1 MSAPAWPRG
10 GGSMGELVRQH
21 DWSTTSL
28 GALEDWPAHLRTS
41 VDIML
46 NSPMAMVLMWGPQ
59 HVMIYNDDYIQ
70 IAGERHPAAL
80 GGTVPAV
87 WPEIWD
93 WNARIL
99 EAGLRG
105 ETQVHRERCL
115 PLLRD
120 GKATDVCF
128 DLFYAPVH
136 GAEGQVDGV
145 LCTALELTARME
157 EGRQLKLA
165 TAELGQLNTTLQTES
180 EAVRAANRRLGEE
193 RALLRALFQQAP
205 SFMALLRGPQHVFE
219 LANEHYLRLVG
230 RLELELLGKTVESAL
245 PEVKAQGFIEL
256 LDQVYR
262 TGEPYEGRQVKVDL
276 QTADGRTGQRQID
289 FIYQPIKDDEG
300 VVTGILVEG
309 IDVTER
315 MEAEERLRLAQQA
328 GGIGTF
334 EWFPETGAMLV
345 SPTFRRLWGL
355 ADEEE
360 VTERLLVSLVDARDQ
375 QKVGPSKLDLA
386 PNPLEY
392 VEYRIRRPA
401 DGALRWIARQGE
413 VVAGRVPGQRRYV
426 GVSFDVTE
434 RRQIEDELN
443 ASQERMSA
451 IFGQASVGL
460 SELGLDGSFQRVNG
474 ALCRMLG
481 RSAEELLSL
490 NMNDI
495 MHPADVPGNSVLFQR
510 LVETGESFSLEKRY
524 LKPDGSQVWVSSNV
538 SRLLDEQGQTR
549 SLIAV
554 KTDITDRRRVE
565 KALHELN
572 ETLEHRVEQEVG
584 ERTKAEDAL
593 RQAQKMEAVGQLTGG
608 IAHDFNNVLQIISGN
623 LHLLHHLTGSDGLM
637 RQRLDTAIAAVERGA
652 KLSSHLLAFARRQ
665 PLKPVVADLARVVR
679 NMDALLRRALGEA
692 IDIVL
697 VGGGGLWNTLVDRSQ
712 IENVILN
719 LAINARDAMDG
730 VGKLTIELGNVV
742 LDEQYVHKLVD
753 VPAGQYVMLSVT
765 DTGRGMSGPVLQRAF
780 EPFFTTKPEGAGTGL
795 GLSMAYGFVTQSRGH
810 IRIYSEPG
818 VGTGVKIYLPRSLMA
833 EADEELELSGV
844 VTGGTETVLV
854 VEDDVGVRTTVVD
867 MLGALG
873 YTVLKAEDGESA
885 LAVLH
890 SGAQIDLLFT
900 DVIMPGPV
908 SSTEMARQAREL
920 QPDIA
925 VLFTSGYAQDIIV
938 HEGRLD
944 AGVELLS
951 KPYRREEL
959 ARKLRHVLANRQQ
972 QMRARQF
979 ERSGAPVASSAA
991 NGSTAA
997 SVLGSGTPGLDLTG
1011 HALVPQGD
1019 MPTSMKI
1026 LVVEDNL
1033 DSQLMVCELVGM
1045 LGHTVSGVSD
1055 GEAAWELLN
1064 EQDFDI
1070 LFTDVSLPGMSGIAL
1085 ARMVLRDKPGMRIIF
1100 STGYGKE
1107 SMDELG
1113 FSASVLRKPYDLTEL
1128 QAALDQP

>member
-1 MSAPAWPRG
+1 MSMPTWPRG
-10 GGSMGELVRQH
+10 GGSMGELVRQF
-21 DWSTTSL
+21 DWSASSL
-28 GALEDWPAHLRTS
+28 GALDAWPAHLRTS
-41 VDIML
+41 VDIVL
-46 NSPMAMVLMWGPQ
+46 HSPMAMVLMWGPQ
-59 HVMIYNDDYIQ
+59 HVMIYNDEYIN
-70 IAGERHPAAL
+70 IAGPRHPAAL

-99 EAGLRG
+99 EAGLGG

-115 PLLRD
+115 PLLR
-120 GKATDVCF
+120 GGQPTDVCF
-128 DLFYAPVH
+128 DLFYTPVH
-136 GAEGQVDGV
+136 GADGQVDGV
-145 LCTALELTARME
+145 LCTAVELTARME

-165 TAELGQLNTTLQTES
+165 TAELGKLNTSLQAES
-180 EAVRAANRRLGEE
+180 EAVRAANRRLDED

-230 RLELELLGKTVESAL
+230 RGDLLGQTVEAAL
-245 PEVKAQGFIEL
+245 PEVKAQGFIDL

-262 TGEPYEGRQVKVDL
+262 SGVAYEGRQVRVDL
-276 QTADGRTGQRQID
+276 QMADGQTGERHVD
-289 FIYQPIKDDEG
+289 FVYQPIKDADG
-300 VVTGILVEG
+300 AVTGIFVEG

-315 MEAEERLRLAQQA
+315 MEGEERLRLAQQA

-345 SPTFRRLWGL
+345 SPTFRRQWGI
-355 ADEEE
+355 ADDEE
-360 VTERLLVSLVDARDQ
+360 VTQQLLVSLVDARDQ
-375 QKVGPSKLDLA
+375 QKVGPSKLELA
-386 PNPLEY
+386 QNPLEY

-401 DGALRWIARQGE
+401 DGAVRWIARQGE
-413 VVAGRVPGQRRYV
+413 VIPGRLPGQRRYV

-434 RRQIEDELN
+434 RRQIEEELM
-443 ASQERMSA
+443 ASQERMAA

-460 SELGLDGSFQRVNG
+460 SELGLDGRFQRVNG
-474 ALCRMLG
+474 ALCCMLG

-495 MHPADVPGNSVLFQR
+495 LHPDDVPGNNVLFQR

-538 SRLLDEQGQTR
+538 SRLVDEQGHTR

-572 ETLEHRVEQEVG
+572 ETLEHRVEQEVS

-623 LHLLHHLTGSDGLM
+623 LHLLQHLAGADGLM

-679 NMDALLRRALGEA
+679 NMDALLRRAMGEA

-730 VGKLTIELGNVV
+730 AGKLTIELGNVV
-742 LDEQYVHKLVD
+742 LDEHYVHNLVD

-833 EADEELELSGV
+833 EADEEVELSGV

-925 VLFTSGYAQDIIV
+925 VLFTSGYAQDVIV

-979 ERSGAPVASSAA
+979 ERSGAPVSGGLMASA
-991 NGSTAA
+991 
-997 SVLGSGTPGLDLTG
+997 LGAGTPGLDLTG
-1011 HALVPQGD
+1011 HAPEPQGD

-1055 GEAAWELLN
+1055 GESAWQLLS

-1085 ARMVLRDKPGMRIIF
+1085 ARMVLREKPDMRIIF

-1113 FSASVLRKPYDLTEL
+1113 FSASVLRKPYDLMEL
-1128 QAALDQP
+1128 QAALDQS

>member
-1 MSAPAWPRG
+1 MSMPTWPRG
-10 GGSMGELVRQH
+10 GGSMGELVRQF
-21 DWSTTSL
+21 DWSASSL
-28 GALEDWPAHLRTS
+28 GALDAWPAHLRTS
-41 VDIML
+41 VDIVL
-46 NSPMAMVLMWGPQ
+46 HSPMAMVLMWGPQ
-59 HVMIYNDDYIQ
+59 HVMIYNDEYIN
-70 IAGERHPAAL
+70 IAGPRHPAAL

-99 EAGLRG
+99 EAGLGG

-115 PLLRD
+115 PLLR
-120 GKATDVCF
+120 GGQPTDVCF
-128 DLFYAPVH
+128 DLFYTPVH
-136 GAEGQVDGV
+136 GADGQVDGV
-145 LCTALELTARME
+145 LCTAVELTARME

-165 TAELGQLNTTLQTES
+165 TAELGKLNTSLQAES
-180 EAVRAANRRLGEE
+180 EAVRAANRRLDED

-230 RLELELLGKTVESAL
+230 RGDLLGQTVEAAL
-245 PEVKAQGFIEL
+245 PEVKAQGFIDL

-262 TGEPYEGRQVKVDL
+262 SGVAYEGRQVRVDL
-276 QTADGRTGQRQID
+276 QMADGQTGERHVD
-289 FIYQPIKDDEG
+289 FVYQPIKDADG
-300 VVTGILVEG
+300 AVTGIFVEG

-315 MEAEERLRLAQQA
+315 MEGEERLRLAQQA

-345 SPTFRRLWGL
+345 SPTFRRQWGI
-355 ADEEE
+355 ADDEE
-360 VTERLLVSLVDARDQ
+360 VTQQLLVSLVDARDQ
-375 QKVGPSKLDLA
+375 QKVGPSKLELA
-386 PNPLEY
+386 QNPLEY

-401 DGALRWIARQGE
+401 DGAVRWIARQGE
-413 VVAGRVPGQRRYV
+413 VIPGRLPGQRRYV

-434 RRQIEDELN
+434 RRQIEEELM
-443 ASQERMSA
+443 ASQERMAA

-460 SELGLDGSFQRVNG
+460 SELGLDGRFQRVNG
-474 ALCRMLG
+474 ALCCMLG

-495 MHPADVPGNSVLFQR
+495 LHPDDVPGNNVLFQR

-538 SRLLDEQGQTR
+538 SRLVDEQGHTR

-572 ETLEHRVEQEVG
+572 ETLEHRVEQEVS

-623 LHLLHHLTGSDGLM
+623 LHLLHHLSGNDGVM

-665 PLKPVVADLARVVR
+665 PLQPVVADLSRVVR

-697 VGGGGLWNTLVDRSQ
+697 VGGAGLWNTLVDRGQ

-730 VGKLTIELGNVV
+730 AGKLTIEMGNVV
-742 LDEQYVHKLVD
+742 LDEQYVHNLA

-765 DTGRGMSGPVLQRAF
+765 DTGKGMSGPVLQRAF

-818 VGTGVKIYLPRSLMA
+818 HGTGVKIYLPRTLMA
-833 EADEELELSGV
+833 EAADEEELSGV
-844 VTGGTETVLV
+844 VTGGSETVLV
-854 VEDDVGVRTTVVD
+854 VEDDVGVRATVVD
-867 MLGALG
+867 MLGNLG
-873 YTVLKAEDGESA
+873 YKVLKAEDGESA
-885 LAVLH
+885 LAVLQ

-908 SSTEMARQAREL
+908 RSTDMARMAREM

-972 QMRARQF
+972 QLRARQF
-979 ERSGAPVASSAA
+979 NWSATPNDSAA
-991 NGSTAA
+991 AA
-997 SVLGSGTPGLDLTG
+997 GTPGLDLTG
-1011 HALVPQGD
+1011 HAPVPQGD
-1019 MPTSMKI
+1019 EPTSMKI

-1055 GEAAWELLN
+1055 GESAWELLN
-1064 EQDFDI
+1064 EQEFDI

-1113 FSASVLRKPYDLTEL
+1113 FSASVVRKPYDLLEL
-1128 QAALDQP
+1128 QAALEQA

>member
-1 MSAPAWPRG
+1 MNMPTWPRG
-10 GGSMGELVRQH
+10 GGSMGELVRQF
-21 DWSTTSL
+21 DWSASSL
-28 GALEDWPAHLRTS
+28 GALDAWPAHLRTS
-41 VDIML
+41 VDIVL
-46 NSPMAMVLMWGPQ
+46 HSPMAMVLMWGPQ
-59 HVMIYNDDYIQ
+59 HVMIYNDEYIN
-70 IAGERHPAAL
+70 IAGPRHPAAL

-99 EAGLRG
+99 EAGLGG

-115 PLLRD
+115 PLLR
-120 GKATDVCF
+120 GGQPTDVCF
-128 DLFYAPVH
+128 DLFYTPVH
-136 GAEGQVDGV
+136 GADGQVDGV
-145 LCTALELTARME
+145 LCTAVELTARME

-165 TAELGQLNTTLQTES
+165 TAELGKLNTSLQAES
-180 EAVRAANRRLGEE
+180 EAVRAANRRLDED

-230 RLELELLGKTVESAL
+230 RGDLLGQTVEAAL
-245 PEVKAQGFIEL
+245 PEVKAQGFIDL

-262 TGEPYEGRQVKVDL
+262 SGVAYEGRQVRVDL
-276 QTADGRTGQRQID
+276 QTADGQTGERHVD
-289 FIYQPIKDDEG
+289 FVYQPIKDADG
-300 VVTGILVEG
+300 AVTGIFVEG

-315 MEAEERLRLAQQA
+315 MEGEERLRLAQQA

-345 SPTFRRLWGL
+345 SPTFRRQWGI
-355 ADEEE
+355 ADDEE
-360 VTERLLVSLVDARDQ
+360 VTQQLLVSLVDARDQ
-375 QKVGPSKLDLA
+375 QKVGPSKLELA
-386 PNPLEY
+386 QNPLEY

-401 DGALRWIARQGE
+401 DGAVRWIARQGE
-413 VVAGRVPGQRRYV
+413 VIPGRLPGQRRYV

-434 RRQIEDELN
+434 RRQIEEELM
-443 ASQERMSA
+443 ASQERMAA

-460 SELGLDGSFQRVNG
+460 SELGLDGRFQRVNG
-474 ALCRMLG
+474 ALCCMLG

-495 MHPADVPGNSVLFQR
+495 LHPDDVPGNNVLFQR

-538 SRLLDEQGQTR
+538 SRLVDEQGHTR

-572 ETLEHRVEQEVG
+572 ETLEHRVEQEVS

-623 LHLLHHLTGSDGLM
+623 LHLLQHLAGADGLM

-679 NMDALLRRALGEA
+679 NMDALLRRAMGEA

-730 VGKLTIELGNVV
+730 AGKLTIELGNVV
-742 LDEQYVHKLVD
+742 LDEHYVHNLVD

-833 EADEELELSGV
+833 EADEEVELSGV

-925 VLFTSGYAQDIIV
+925 VLFTSGYAQDVIV

-979 ERSGAPVASSAA
+979 ERSGAPVSGGLMASA
-991 NGSTAA
+991 
-997 SVLGSGTPGLDLTG
+997 LGAGTPGLDLTG
-1011 HALVPQGD
+1011 HAPEPQGD

-1055 GEAAWELLN
+1055 GESAWQLLS

-1085 ARMVLRDKPGMRIIF
+1085 ARMVLREKPDMRIIF

-1113 FSASVLRKPYDLTEL
+1113 FSASVLRKPYDLMEL
-1128 QAALDQP
+1128 QAALDQS

>member
-1 MSAPAWPRG
+1 MSMPTWPRG
-10 GGSMGELVRQH
+10 GGIMGELVRRH
-21 DWSTTSL
+21 DWAATSL
-28 GALEDWPAHLRTS
+28 GAPESWPANLRAS
-41 VDIML
+41 VDIVL

-59 HVMIYNDDYIQ
+59 HVMIYNDDYIK
-70 IAGERHPAAL
+70 IAGARHPVAL
-80 GGTVPAV
+80 GGTVPAI

-99 EAGLRG
+99 EAGMRG
-105 ETQVHRERCL
+105 ERQVHRESCL

-120 GKATDVCF
+120 GQATDVCF
-128 DLFYAPVH
+128 DLFYTPVH
-136 GAEGQVDGV
+136 GEGGQVDGV

-165 TAELGQLNTTLQTES
+165 TAELGELNNSLQAEG
-180 EAVRAANRRLGEE
+180 EAVRAANRRLAEE

-205 SFMALLRGPQHVFE
+205 SFMAMLRGPRHVFE

-230 RLELELLGKTVESAL
+230 CRDLLGKPVEVAL
-245 PEVKAQGFIEL
+245 PEVKAQGFIDL

-262 TGEPYEGRQVKVDL
+262 TGVPFEGRQVKVAL
-276 QTADGRTGQRQID
+276 QTAQGHTGQRHVD
-289 FIYQPIKDDEG
+289 FVYQPIKDDDG

-315 MEAEERLRLAQQA
+315 MEGEERLRLAQQA

-334 EWFPETGAMLV
+334 EWFPETGAMVV
-345 SPTFRRLWGL
+345 SPTFRRQWGI
-355 ADEEE
+355 ADDAE
-360 VTERLLVSLVDARDQ
+360 VTQQLLVGLVDERDLR
-375 QKVGPSKLDLA
+375 KVGPSKLELA
-386 PNPLEY
+386 QNPLEY
-392 VEYRIRRPA
+392 VEYRVRRPI
-401 DGALRWIARQGE
+401 DGEVRWIARQGE
-413 VVAGRVPGQRRYV
+413 VVPGRVPGQRRYV

-434 RRQIEDELN
+434 RRQIEEELT
-443 ASQERMSA
+443 ASQERMAA

-460 SELGLDGSFQRVNG
+460 SELGLDGRFQRVNG

-495 MHPADVPGNSVLFQR
+495 MHPDDVPGNNMLFQR
-510 LVETGESFSLEKRY
+510 LVQTGESFSLEKRY
-524 LKPDGSQVWVSSNV
+524 LKPDGTQVWVSSSV
-538 SRLLDEQGQTR
+538 SRLVDEQGHTR

-572 ETLEHRVEQEVG
+572 ETLEHRVEQEVS

-623 LHLLHHLTGSDGLM
+623 LHLLQHLTGTDGQM

-692 IDIVL
+692 IDIVH

-742 LDEQYVHKLVD
+742 LDEQYVHNLVD

-765 DTGRGMSGPVLQRAF
+765 DTGHGMSGPVLQRAF

-833 EADEELELSGV
+833 EADEEVELSGV

-925 VLFTSGYAQDIIV
+925 VLFTSGYAQDVIV

-972 QMRARQF
+972 QLRARQF
-979 ERSGAPVASSAA
+979 ERSGAPVAGSLSASA
-991 NGSTAA
+991 LR
-997 SVLGSGTPGLDLTG
+997 VGTPGLDLTG
-1011 HALVPQGD
+1011 HAPEPQGD

-1055 GEAAWELLN
+1055 GESAWQLLS

-1085 ARMVLRDKPGMRIIF
+1085 ARMVLRDKPDMRIIF

-1113 FSASVLRKPYDLTEL
+1113 FSASVLRKPYDLMEL
-1128 QAALDQP
+1128 QAALDQS

>member
-1 MSAPAWPRG
+1 MSHNMSKLGQSGAADYLPRG
-10 GGSMGELVRQH
+10 GGATGELLRQF
-21 DWSTTSL
+21 DWSRTSL
-28 GALEDWPAHLRTS
+28 GPLAGWPLNLRTS
-41 VDIML
+41 VDIVL
-46 NSPMAMVLMWGPQ
+46 NSPMAMVLMWGPE
-59 HVMIYNDDYIQ
+59 HVMIYNDEYVK
-70 IAGERHPAAL
+70 IAGARHPAAL

-105 ETQVHRERCL
+105 ETQVHHECLL
-115 PLLRD
+115 PLLRN
-120 GKATDVCF
+120 GVPTDVCF
-128 DLFYAPVH
+128 DLFYTPVH
-136 GAEGQVDGV
+136 GDAGQVDGV
-145 LCTALELTARME
+145 LCTALELTARLE

-165 TAELGQLNTTLQTES
+165 
-180 EAVRAANRRLGEE
+180 NRQLGEE
-193 RALLRALFQQAP
+193 RALLRALFEQAP
-205 SFMALLRGPQHVFE
+205 SFMAVLRGPQHVFE

-230 RLELELLGKTVESAL
+230 RRELIGKSVEQAL
-245 PEVKAQGFIEL
+245 PEVKQQGFIDL

-262 TGEPYEGRQVKVDL
+262 SGVPYQGRQVKVDL
-276 QTADGRTGQRQID
+276 QLEQGCTVQRHID
-289 FIYQPIKDDEG
+289 FVYQPIKDESG
-300 VVTGILVEG
+300 VVGGILVEG

-315 MEAEERLRLAQQA
+315 VEGDERLRLAQQA

-334 EWFPETGAMLV
+334 EWFPETGRMEV
-345 SPTFRRLWGL
+345 SATFRHLWGI
-355 ADEEE
+355 ADGQEI
-360 VTERLLVSLVDARDQ
+360 TQQFLVGMVDARDHE
-375 QKVGPSKLDLA
+375 KIGPSRIELA
-386 PNPLEY
+386 SNPLDY
-392 VEYRIRRPA
+392 VEYRIHRRS
-401 DGALRWIARQGE
+401 DGAVRWIARQGE
-413 VVAGRVPGQRRYV
+413 VLDGKEPGQHRYV

-434 RRQIEDELN
+434 RRQIEEELT
-443 ASQERMSA
+443 ASQDRMAA

-460 SELGLDGSFQRVNG
+460 SELGLDGRFQKVNG

-481 RSAEELLSL
+481 RSCEELLSL
-490 NMNDI
+490 NMRDI
-495 MHPADVPGNSVLFQR
+495 LHPDDLAGNNLLFQR
-510 LVETGESFSLEKRY
+510 LVETGESFTLEKRY
-524 LKPDGSQVWVSSNV
+524 LKPDGSHVWVSSNV
-538 SRLLDEQGQTR
+538 SRLVDEEGQPR
-549 SLIAV
+549 ALISV
-554 KTDITDRRRVE
+554 KTDITERRRIE

-572 ETLEHRVEQEVG
+572 ETLEHRVEQEVQ
-584 ERTKAEDAL
+584 ERTKAEEAL

-623 LHLLHHLTGSDGLM
+623 LHLLQHLSPQDGVM

-665 PLKPVVADLARVVR
+665 PLKPVVLDLSRVVR

-692 IDIVL
+692 IEIVL

-730 VGKLTIELGNVV
+730 TGKLTIELGNVV
-742 LDEQYVHKLVD
+742 LDERYVHKLVD

-818 VGTGVKIYLPRSLMA
+818 LGTGVKIYLPRSLMA
-833 EADEELELSGV
+833 EAEEEQEWSGV

-854 VEDDVGVRTTVVD
+854 VEDDVGVRATVVD
-867 MLGALG
+867 MLSALG

-885 LAVLH
+885 LAVLQ
-890 SGAQIDLLFT
+890 SGVPIDLLFT

-908 SSTEMARQAREL
+908 RSTEMARLAREL

-925 VLFTSGYAQDIIV
+925 VLFTSGYAQDVIV

-944 AGVELLS
+944 TGVELLS

-972 QMRARQF
+972 QLRARQF
-979 ERSGAPVASSAA
+979 ALA
-991 NGSTAA
+991 
-997 SVLGSGTPGLDLTG
+997 GTPGLDLTG
-1011 HALVPQGD
+1011 HALATPGE
-1019 MPTSMKI
+1019 MPKSLKI

-1055 GEAAWELLN
+1055 GESAWQLLN

-1085 ARMVLRDKPGMRIIF
+1085 ARMVLRDKPNTRIIF

-1113 FSASVLRKPYDLTEL
+1113 FSASVLRKPYDLAEL
-1128 QAALDQP
+1128 QAALDQS

>member
-1 MSAPAWPRG
+1 MSAPSWPHG
-10 GGSMGELVRQH
+10 GGVTGELLRQR
-21 DWSTTSL
+21 DWSATSL
-28 GALEDWPAHLRTS
+28 GAPESWPANLRTS
-41 VDIML
+41 VDIVL
-46 NSPMAMVLMWGPQ
+46 HSPMAMVLMWGPQ
-59 HVMIYNDDYIQ
+59 HVMLYNDDYIA
-70 IAGERHPAAL
+70 IAGARHPAAL
-80 GGTVPAV
+80 GGTVPEV
-87 WPEIWD
+87 WPEIWE

-105 ETQVHRERCL
+105 ETQVHRECCL

-120 GKATDVCF
+120 GAPQDVCF
-128 DLFYAPVH
+128 DLFYTPVH
-136 GAEGQVDGV
+136 GDGGRVDGV
-145 LCTALELTARME
+145 LCTAVELTARME
-157 EGRQLKLA
+157 EGRQLKLV
-165 TAELGQLNTTLQTES
+165 TAALGELNTNLQAES
-180 EAVRAANRRLGEE
+180 EAVRAANRRLAEE

-205 SFMALLRGPQHVFE
+205 SFMAMLRGPQHVFE

-230 RLELELLGKTVESAL
+230 RGELLGKSVEKAL
-245 PEVKAQGFIEL
+245 PEVRQQGFIDL

-262 TGEPYEGRQVKVDL
+262 TGVAYEGRQVKVEL
-276 QTADGRTGQRQID
+276 QTEEGQTGQRHVD
-289 FIYQPIKDDEG
+289 FVYQPIKDDDG
-300 VVTGILVEG
+300 MVTGILVEG
-309 IDVTER
+309 VDVTER
-315 MEAEERLRLAQQA
+315 MESEERLRLAQQA

-334 EWFPETGAMLV
+334 EWFPDTGAMVV
-345 SPTFRRLWGL
+345 SPTFRRQWGI
-355 ADEEE
+355 ADEQE
-360 VTERLLVSLVDARDQ
+360 VTQQLLVSLVDARDQ
-375 QKVGPSKLDLA
+375 KKVGTSKLDLA
-386 PNPLEY
+386 QNPLEY
-392 VEYRIRRPA
+392 VEYRVHRPL
-401 DGALRWIARQGE
+401 DGEVRWIARQGE
-413 VVAGRVPGQRRYV
+413 VMAGRVPGQRRYV

-434 RRQIEDELN
+434 RRQIEEELM
-443 ASQERMSA
+443 ASQERMAA

-460 SELGLDGSFQRVNG
+460 SELDLDGRFLRVNG

-481 RSAEELLSL
+481 RSSDELLAL
-490 NMNDI
+490 NMNEI
-495 MHPADVPGNSVLFQR
+495 LHPDDVPGNNVLFRR

-524 LKPDGSQVWVSSNV
+524 LKPDGSLVWVSSNV
-538 SRLLDEQGQTR
+538 SRLVDEQGHTR

-623 LHLLHHLTGSDGLM
+623 LHLLHHLSGNDGQM

-730 VGKLTIELGNVV
+730 AGKLTIELGNVV
-742 LDEQYVHKLVD
+742 LDEHYVHNLVD

-765 DTGRGMSGPVLQRAF
+765 DTGHGMSGPVLQRAF

-833 EADEELELSGV
+833 EADEEVELSGV

-854 VEDDVGVRTTVVD
+854 VEDDVGVRATVVD

-890 SGAQIDLLFT
+890 SGAPIDLLFT

-925 VLFTSGYAQDIIV
+925 VLFTSGYAQDVIV

-979 ERSGAPVASSAA
+979 NPASTLGA
-991 NGSTAA
+991 
-997 SVLGSGTPGLDLTG
+997 GTPGLDLTG
-1011 HALVPQGD
+1011 HAPEPQGE
-1019 MPTSMKI
+1019 MPKSMKI

-1055 GEAAWELLN
+1055 GESAWQLLS

-1085 ARMVLRDKPGMRIIF
+1085 ARMVLSEKPGMRIIF

-1128 QAALDQP
+1128 QAALDQS

>member
-1 MSAPAWPRG
+1 MSHHMNHLAQPAAADYLPRG
-10 GGSMGELVRQH
+10 GGATGELLRQF
-21 DWSTTSL
+21 DWSRTSL
-28 GALEDWPAHLRTS
+28 GPMAGWPANLRTS
-41 VDIML
+41 VDIVL
-46 NSPMAMVLMWGPQ
+46 NSPMAMVLMWGPE
-59 HVMIYNDDYIQ
+59 HVMIYNDEYIK
-70 IAGERHPAAL
+70 IAGTRHPAAL
-80 GGTVPAV
+80 GGTVAAI
-87 WPEIWD
+87 WPEVWD

-105 ETQVHRERCL
+105 ETQVHRERLL
-115 PLLRD
+115 PLLRN
-120 GKATDVCF
+120 GVRTDVCF
-128 DLFYAPVH
+128 DLFYTPVH
-136 GAEGQVDGV
+136 GDAGQVDGV
-145 LCTALELTARME
+145 LCTALELTARLE

-165 TAELGQLNTTLQTES
+165 
-180 EAVRAANRRLGEE
+180 NRQLGEE

-205 SFMALLRGPQHVFE
+205 SFMAVLRGPQHVFE
-219 LANEHYLRLVG
+219 LANEHYQRLVG
-230 RLELELLGKTVESAL
+230 RRELVGKSVELAL
-245 PEVKAQGFIEL
+245 PEVKPQGFIDL
-256 LDQVYR
+256 LDEVYR
-262 TGEPYEGRQVKVDL
+262 SGVPYEGRQVKVDL
-276 QTADGRTGQRQID
+276 QQEDGSTAQRYLD
-289 FIYQPIKDDEG
+289 FIYQPIKDEAG
-300 VVTGILVEG
+300 LVSGILVEG
-309 IDVTER
+309 IDVTGHLEGD
-315 MEAEERLRLAQQA
+315 ERLRLAQQA

-334 EWFPETGAMLV
+334 EWFPETGRMEV
-345 SPTFRRLWGL
+345 SPTFRHLWGID
-355 ADEEE
+355 DEQEI
-360 VTERLLVSLVDARDQ
+360 TQQFLVGMVDARDHA
-375 QKVGPSKLDLA
+375 KIGPSRIELSS
-386 PNPLEY
+386 NPLDY
-392 VEYRIRRPA
+392 VEYRIQRRS
-401 DGALRWIARQGE
+401 DGAVRWIARQGE
-413 VVAGRVPGQRRYV
+413 VLDGKEPGQHRYV

-434 RRQIEDELN
+434 RRQIEDELT
-443 ASQERMSA
+443 ASQDRMAA

-460 SELGLDGSFQRVNG
+460 SELGLDGRFQRVNG

-481 RSAEELLSL
+481 RSCEELLSL
-490 NMNDI
+490 NMRDI
-495 MHPADVPGNSVLFQR
+495 LHPDDLPGNNLLFQR
-510 LVETGESFSLEKRY
+510 LVETGESFTLEKRY
-524 LKPDGSQVWVSSNV
+524 LKPDGSHVWVSSNV
-538 SRLLDEQGQTR
+538 SRLVDEDGQPR
-549 SLIAV
+549 ALISV
-554 KTDITDRRRVE
+554 KTDITERRRIE

-572 ETLEHRVEQEVG
+572 ETLEHRVEQEVQ
-584 ERTKAEDAL
+584 ERTKAEEAL

-623 LHLLHHLTGSDGLM
+623 LHLLQHLSPQDGVM

-665 PLKPVVADLARVVR
+665 PLKPVVLDLSRVVR

-692 IDIVL
+692 IEIVL
-697 VGGGGLWNTLVDRSQ
+697 VGGRGLWNTLVDRSQ

-730 VGKLTIELGNVV
+730 TGKLTIELGNVV
-742 LDEQYVHKLVD
+742 LDERYVHKLVD

-765 DTGRGMSGPVLQRAF
+765 DTGRGMSGSVLQRAF

-818 VGTGVKIYLPRSLMA
+818 LGTGVKIYLPRSLMA
-833 EADEELELSGV
+833 EAEEEQEWSGV

-854 VEDDVGVRTTVVD
+854 VEDDVGVRATVVD
-867 MLGALG
+867 MLSALG

-885 LAVLH
+885 LAVLQ
-890 SGAQIDLLFT
+890 SGVAIDLLFT

-908 SSTEMARQAREL
+908 RSTEMARLAREL

-925 VLFTSGYAQDIIV
+925 VLFTSGYAQDVIV

-944 AGVELLS
+944 TGVELLS

-972 QMRARQF
+972 QLRARQF
-979 ERSGAPVASSAA
+979 ALA
-991 NGSTAA
+991 
-997 SVLGSGTPGLDLTG
+997 GTPGLDLAG
-1011 HALVPQGD
+1011 HALATPGEMPQ
-1019 MPTSMKI
+1019 SLKI

-1055 GEAAWELLN
+1055 GESAWKLLN

-1085 ARMVLRDKPGMRIIF
+1085 ARMVLRDKPGTRIIF

-1128 QAALDQP
+1128 QAALDQS

>member
-1 MSAPAWPRG
+1 MNMPTWPRG
-10 GGSMGELVRQH
+10 GGSMGELVRQF
-21 DWSTTSL
+21 DWSASSL
-28 GALEDWPAHLRTS
+28 GALDAWPAHLRTS
-41 VDIML
+41 VDIVL
-46 NSPMAMVLMWGPQ
+46 HSPMAMVLMWGPQ
-59 HVMIYNDDYIQ
+59 HVMIYNDEYIN
-70 IAGERHPAAL
+70 IAGPRHPAAL

-99 EAGLRG
+99 EAGLGG

-115 PLLRD
+115 PLLR
-120 GKATDVCF
+120 GGQPTDVCF
-128 DLFYAPVH
+128 DLFYTPVH
-136 GAEGQVDGV
+136 GADGQVDGV
-145 LCTALELTARME
+145 LCTAVELTARME

-165 TAELGQLNTTLQTES
+165 TAELGKLNTSLQAES
-180 EAVRAANRRLGEE
+180 EAVRAANRRLDED

-230 RLELELLGKTVESAL
+230 RGDLLGQTVEAAL
-245 PEVKAQGFIEL
+245 PEVKAQGFIDL

-262 TGEPYEGRQVKVDL
+262 SGVAYEGRQVRVDL
-276 QTADGRTGQRQID
+276 QTADGQTGERHVD
-289 FIYQPIKDDEG
+289 FVYQPIKDADG
-300 VVTGILVEG
+300 AVTGIFVEG

-315 MEAEERLRLAQQA
+315 MEGEERLRLAQQA

-345 SPTFRRLWGL
+345 SPTFRRQWGI
-355 ADEEE
+355 ADDEE
-360 VTERLLVSLVDARDQ
+360 VTQQLLVSLVDARDQ
-375 QKVGPSKLDLA
+375 QKVGPSKLELA
-386 PNPLEY
+386 QNPLEY

-401 DGALRWIARQGE
+401 DGAVRWIARQGE
-413 VVAGRVPGQRRYV
+413 VIPGRLPGQRRYV

-434 RRQIEDELN
+434 RRQIEEELM
-443 ASQERMSA
+443 ASQERMAA

-460 SELGLDGSFQRVNG
+460 SELGLDGRFQRVNG
-474 ALCRMLG
+474 ALCCMLG

-495 MHPADVPGNSVLFQR
+495 LHPDDVPGNNVLFQR

-538 SRLLDEQGQTR
+538 SRLVDEQGHTR

-572 ETLEHRVEQEVG
+572 ETLEHRVEQEVS

-623 LHLLHHLTGSDGLM
+623 LHLLQHLAGADGLM

-692 IDIVL
+692 IDIVH

-730 VGKLTIELGNVV
+730 AGKLTIELGNVV
-742 LDEQYVHKLVD
+742 LDEHYVHNLVD

-833 EADEELELSGV
+833 EADEEVELSGV

-925 VLFTSGYAQDIIV
+925 VLFTSGYAQDVIV

-979 ERSGAPVASSAA
+979 ERSGAPVSGGLMASA
-991 NGSTAA
+991 
-997 SVLGSGTPGLDLTG
+997 LGAGTPGLDLTG
-1011 HALVPQGD
+1011 HAPEPQGD

-1055 GEAAWELLN
+1055 GESAWQLLS

-1085 ARMVLRDKPGMRIIF
+1085 ARMVLREKPDMRIIF

-1113 FSASVLRKPYDLTEL
+1113 FSASVLRKPYDLMEL
-1128 QAALDQP
+1128 QAALDQS

>member
-1 MSAPAWPRG
+1 MNDALHPCQRRG
-10 GGSMGELVRQH
+10 GGAMGERVRH
-21 DWSTTSL
+21 FDWSATSL
-28 GALEDWPAHLRTS
+28 GAMHGWPASLRTS
-41 VDIML
+41 VDIVL
-46 NSPMAMVLMWGPQ
+46 HSPMAMVLMWGPR
-59 HVMIYNDDYIQ
+59 HVMIYNDEYAK
-70 IAGERHPAAL
+70 IAAGRHPAAL
-80 GGTVPAV
+80 GATASEV

-93 WNARIL
+93 WYARIL
-99 EAGLRG
+99 AAGLCG
-105 ETQVHRERCL
+105 ETQVHRQRVL
-115 PLLRD
+115 PLLHD
-120 GKATDVCF
+120 GVPVEHYF
-128 DLFYAPVH
+128 DLFHTPVH
-136 GAEGQVDGV
+136 GDDGQVGGV
-145 LCTALELTARME
+145 LCTALELTARLE
-157 EGRQLKLA
+157 DGRQLKLA
-165 TAELGQLNTTLQTES
+165 TAELGAAHAALQA
-180 EAVRAANRRLGEE
+180 EAEAARDANRRVAEE
-193 RALLRALFQQAP
+193 RGLLRALFEQAP
-205 SFMALLRGPQHVFE
+205 SFMAVLRGPQHIFE
-219 LANEHYLRLVG
+219 LANEHYISLVG
-230 RLELELLGKTVESAL
+230 RSELLGKTVEKAL
-245 PEVKAQGFIEL
+245 PEVREQGFIDL
-256 LDQVYR
+256 LDEVYR
-262 TGEPYEGRQVKVDL
+262 SGVPFEGRQLKVDL
-276 QTADGRTGQRQID
+276 NTADGKRRRRHLD
-289 FIYQPIKDDEG
+289 FVYQPIKDDDG
-300 VVTGILVEG
+300 VVVGILVEG
-309 IDVTER
+309 SDVTER
-315 MEAEERLRLAQQA
+315 IEGDERLRLAQQA

-334 EWFPETGAMLV
+334 EWFPETGKMDV
-345 SPTFRRLWGL
+345 SPTFRRIWGI
-355 ADEEE
+355 ADDER
-360 VTERLLVSLVDARDQ
+360 VTQQLLVGLVDLRDHD
-375 QKVGPSKLDLA
+375 KVGPSRLQQSQ
-386 PNPLEY
+386 NPLEY
-392 VEYRIRRPA
+392 VEYRVRRPL
-401 DGALRWIARQGE
+401 DGQVRWIARQGE
-413 VVAGRVPGQRRYV
+413 VLEGPAPGQRRYV

-434 RRQIEDELN
+434 RRLIENELH
-443 ASQERMSA
+443 ASQERMAA
-451 IFGQASVGL
+451 IFGQAAVGL

-474 ALCRMLG
+474 ALCTMLG
-481 RSAEELLSL
+481 RSSEELLSL
-490 NMNDI
+490 NMNEI
-495 MHPADVPGNSVLFQR
+495 MHPDDVPGNTLLFRR

-524 LKPDGSQVWVSSNV
+524 LKPDGMQVWVSSNV
-538 SRLLDEQGQTR
+538 SRLVDENGQTR

-554 KTDITDRRRVE
+554 KTDITERRRME

-572 ETLEHRVEQEVG
+572 ETLEHRVEQEVS

-623 LHLLHHLTGSDGLM
+623 LHLLHHLSGNDGVM

-665 PLKPVVADLARVVR
+665 PLQPVVADLSRVVR

-697 VGGGGLWNTLVDRSQ
+697 VGGAGLWNTLVDRGQ

-730 VGKLTIELGNVV
+730 VGKLTIELGNVI
-742 LDEQYVHKLVD
+742 LDEQYVHKLD

-765 DTGRGMSGPVLQRAF
+765 DTGKGMSGPVLQRAF

-810 IRIYSEPG
+810 IRIYSELG
-818 VGTGVKIYLPRSLMA
+818 HGTGVKIYLPRTLMA
-833 EADEELELSGV
+833 EAADDVELSGA

-854 VEDDVGVRTTVVD
+854 VEDDVGVRATVVD
-867 MLGALG
+867 MLGNLG
-873 YTVLKAEDGESA
+873 YKVLKAEDGESA
-885 LAVLH
+885 LAVLQ

-908 SSTEMARQAREL
+908 RSTDMVRMARDM

-925 VLFTSGYAQDIIV
+925 VLFTSGYAQDVIV

-944 AGVELLS
+944 PGVELLS

-972 QMRARQF
+972 QMRARQLDW
-979 ERSGAPVASSAA
+979 SA
-991 NGSTAA
+991 TPAA
-997 SVLGSGTPGLDLTG
+997 TDAQAGTPGLDLAG
-1011 HALVPQGD
+1011 HAPVPQADVPG
-1019 MPTSMKI
+1019 SLKI

-1055 GEAAWELLN
+1055 GESAWELLN

-1113 FSASVLRKPYDLTEL
+1113 FSASVLRKPYDLLEL
-1128 QAALDQP
+1128 QAALEQA